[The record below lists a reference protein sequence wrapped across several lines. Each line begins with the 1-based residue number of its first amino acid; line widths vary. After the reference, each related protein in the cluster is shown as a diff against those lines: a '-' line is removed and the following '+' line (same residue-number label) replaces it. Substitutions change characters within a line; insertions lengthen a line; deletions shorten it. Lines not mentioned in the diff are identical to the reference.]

1 MILKSVIRDIHVR
14 RKWRDSSIQSLFKFS
29 LVSYLSNDIPA
40 DMVWYGMVWYGMV
53 WYGMVWYG
61 MVWCIVD
68 KTPVQLDI
76 KTIIIVC
83 RSIS

>member
-40 DMVWYGMVWYGMV
+40 DFSRRRQTLAWRTSNFASKFRGTRQNHTGTAYSTAGR
-53 WYGMVWYG
+53 
-61 MVWCIVD
+61 
-68 KTPVQLDI
+68 T
-76 KTIIIVC
+76 
-83 RSIS
+83 